1 MQRDGTVDYP
11 TCKIQQKLN
20 FTITE
25 IDVETEEEIG
35 SYEEDYDV
43 PDVQLSIRDYV
54 KPDLI
59 PQGQFKEIW
68 ESIGANPKAAEL
80 IQTYQLPFKTMEDA
94 VEGTTRSFGMAVCDK
109 SNAINVTDKVHNLV
123 LSG

>member
-1 MQRDGTVDYP
+1 MLQRDNNVDYP

-25 IDVETEEEIG
+25 IDVDTEEEIG

-43 PDVQLSIRDYV
+43 PDVSLSTRDYV

-59 PQGQFKEIW
+59 P
-68 ESIGANPKAAEL
+68 
-80 IQTYQLPFKTMEDA
+80 
-94 VEGTTRSFGMAVCDK
+94 
-109 SNAINVTDKVHNLV
+109 
-123 LSG
+123 